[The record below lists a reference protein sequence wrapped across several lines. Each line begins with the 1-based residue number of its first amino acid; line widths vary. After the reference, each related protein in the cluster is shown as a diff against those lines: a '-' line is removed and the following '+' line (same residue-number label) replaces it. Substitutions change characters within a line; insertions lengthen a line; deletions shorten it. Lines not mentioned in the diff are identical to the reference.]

1 MFTLT
6 LMLMAC
12 TGSTVVATGGGIE
25 VTLGELRTVV
35 PSSTLP
41 EAVVPQVSNNNL
53 DVIEHSDGRL
63 YFAFRTG
70 PSHFASD
77 AVQMFV
83 LSSADDGQSWVEE
96 LTLDMDTDLREPRFL
111 SHDDQLILHYAVLG
125 TSPVDF
131 EPEGTMRVVKTDTGW
146 TEAEWV
152 FADGFIPWRTR
163 LIDGVPNM
171 IGYTGGDDIYDQS
184 GDSIPQLEVRWLQ
197 SDDGLSWSGDT
208 VWTGGGSETDLTF
221 VNDVMVAVMR
231 NEAGDEE
238 GFGSK
243 VCSATRDQ
251 PSEWTCVQDCRKFDS
266 PLMFSHAG
274 HAWLIA
280 RRNVTED
287 GCFDLGLD
295 PDSHSHSDRFLNYTG
310 QYWQTP
316 KRCTLWHVDAENLA
330 VSAVLDL
337 PSAGDTCFPSILG
350 SDGNFEVWNYTSD
363 PDVPDLGWLA
373 GQQGPTMITR
383 QPLIFRP

>member
-1 MFTLT
+1 MLMFV
-6 LMLMAC
+6 LMAC
-12 TGSTVVATGGGIE
+12 TGSTLLVAGSGIE
-25 VTLGELRTVV
+25 VTLGELEMVV

-41 EAVVPQVSNNNL
+41 PSIIPQVSNNNL

-83 LSSADDGQSWVEE
+83 LSSVDGGQSWEEE
-96 LTLDMDTDLREPRFL
+96 LILDMDTDLREPRFL
-111 SHDDQLILHYAVLG
+111 SHDDKLILHYAVLG

-131 EPEGTMRVVKTDTGW
+131 EPEGTMRVVKDAGGW
-146 TEAEWV
+146 TDAEWV
-152 FADGFIPWRTR
+152 FEDGFIPWRTR
-163 LIDGVPNM
+163 LMDGVPTM

-184 GDSIPQLEVRWLQ
+184 GDALPQLHVKWLQ
-197 SDDGLSWSGDT
+197 SDDGLSWTGET
-208 VWTGGGSETDLTF
+208 VWTGGGSETDFILT
-221 VNDVMVAVMR
+221 DDALVAVIR

-243 VCSATRDQ
+243 VCRASLDTPTD
-251 PSEWTCVQDCRKFDS
+251 WTCTHDCRKFDS

-280 RRNVTED
+280 RRNVTDD

-295 PDSHSHSDRFLNYTG
+295 PETNSHSERFLSYTG
-310 QYWQTP
+310 RYWQTP
-316 KRCTLWHVDAENLA
+316 KRCTLWHVDLEDLS

-350 SDGNFEVWNYTSD
+350 EDGDFEVWNYTSD
-363 PDVPDLGWLA
+363 PDVPELGWLD

-383 QPLIFRP
+383 QRLTFSP